1 MQNHTHSLNQAPTPT
16 PPESLLQIWVMA
28 SRPKTL
34 TVAVVPV
41 FVGTAL
47 AIQAGMFKPLAALA
61 ALICSILI
69 QIGTN
74 FANDLFDWEK
84 GADVE
89 ERLGPI
95 RVTSAGLLSPQEVRN
110 GMVLMFA
117 LAALF
122 GLYLIYVGGWPI
134 LAIGVASILSG
145 IAYTGGPFPLGYNG
159 LGDVFVFIFFGLIA
173 VVGTYYVQAL
183 EVTNIAFIASIPIGA
198 IATAILVVNNVR
210 DVDTDRLVGKRTLAV
225 LFGRTATR
233 MQYVLI
239 MVLSYLT
246 PVWLWLSFDYSL
258 WVLLPLLTLP
268 LAIRLTLVVN
278 TRTEG
283 PILNQALAGTAQLL
297 LLYGTLFA
305 VGLAL

>member
-1 MQNHTHSLNQAPTPT
+1 MQNHTHSLNQSPTPS
-16 PPESLLQIWVMA
+16 PPESLVRIWVMA

-89 ERLGPI
+89 ERLGPT

-110 GMVLMFA
+110 GMMLVFA
-117 LAALF
+117 LAAVF
-122 GLYLIYVGGWPI
+122 GLYLVYVGGWPI
-134 LAIGVASILSG
+134 LVVGVASILSG

-159 LGDVFVFIFFGLIA
+159 LGDLFVFIFFGLIA

-210 DVDTDRLVGKRTLAV
+210 DVDTDRVVGKRTLAV
-225 LFGRTATR
+225 LFGRTVSR
-233 MQYVLI
+233 VQYMLI
-239 MVLSYLT
+239 MALSYLT
-246 PVWLWLSFDYSL
+246 PLWLWFSFDRSL
-258 WVLLPLLTLP
+258 WVFLPWLTLP
-268 LAIRLTLVVN
+268 MAVRLIGVVN

-283 PILNQALAGTAQLL
+283 PALNQALAGTAQLL
-297 LLYGTLFA
+297 LLYGVLFA

>member
-1 MQNHTHSLNQAPTPT
+1 MQNHVNSLNQSPTPS
-16 PPESLLQIWVMA
+16 PPDSLLKVWVMA

-41 FVGTAL
+41 IVGTAL

-84 GADVE
+84 GADIE
-89 ERLGPI
+89 ARLGPT
-95 RVTSAGLLSPQEVRN
+95 RVTTAGLLSPEEVRN
-110 GMVLMFA
+110 GMWLVFG

-122 GLYLIYVGGWPI
+122 GLYLVYVGGWPI

-145 IAYTGGPFPLGYNG
+145 IAYTGGPYPLGYNG
-159 LGDVFVFIFFGLIA
+159 LGDLFVFVFFGVIA

-183 EVTNIAFIASIPIGA
+183 EVTNIAFMASVPIGA

-210 DVDTDRLVGKRTLAV
+210 DVDTDRIVGKRTLAV
-225 LFGRTATR
+225 LLGRNGARTQYLITMLVSYAIPFLLCLYFG
-233 MQYVLI
+233 
-239 MVLSYLT
+239 S
-246 PVWLWLSFDYSL
+246 SL

-268 LAIRLTLVVN
+268 IALRLTRIIN

-283 PILNQALAGTAQLL
+283 AILNKALAGTAQLL
-297 LLYGTLFA
+297 LLYGMLFA
-305 VGLAL
+305 VGLAI